1 MRYLTYLFGSFV
13 IAAISYFALVF
24 VLFPTPVAAEYWVRE
39 LLVFKREIGKQ
50 IGDQKKIIVAS
61 GSGTLFNIDTTS
73 LTKSLGIPAI
83 NLGLMGGLPI
93 DTILHEVNSISRKG
107 DVVVMA
113 LEPDYYCREAN
124 PGYDSWQNRNAIA
137 WNHEFWINKTLLQK
151 IAALP
156 SLGSKF
162 PLEMINARLNSIF
175 KPEIIAPRMAA
186 LDDNKIL
193 KKFSESPNSSAE
205 PIFSIYNM
213 DSLGNIKN
221 INESNYSG
229 PVQPAEEDIKICPQ
243 TLEKLTKF
251 VSKLKDREITVF
263 FANTPYIAYDEINLS
278 KVDASAKRFSDAMKH
293 LGPVIDKRAELVFPR
308 DHFFDSIL
316 HLNQKGRE
324 RNTQIL
330 LNALQSLNL
339 QKSN

>member
-1 MRYLTYLFGSFV
+1 MRYLTYLLGSFV
-13 IAAISYFALVF
+13 IAAITYFSLVLA
-24 VLFPTPVAAEYWVRE
+24 LFPSPVATEYWVRE

-50 IGDQKKIIVAS
+50 VGNQKKIIVAS
-61 GSGTLFNIDTTS
+61 GSSTLFNIDTTS
-73 LTKSLGIPAI
+73 LTKSLGIPSI

-107 DVVVMA
+107 DVVIMA

-137 WNHEFWINKTLLQK
+137 WNHDFWINKTFFQK

-156 SLGSKF
+156 SLGSRF
-162 PLEMINARLNSIF
+162 PLEMIKARFDSIF
-175 KPEIIAPRMAA
+175 NPEIITPRIAA
-186 LDDNKIL
+186 LNDKKIL
-193 KKFSESPNSSAE
+193 EKFSESPNSSTE

-213 DSLGNIKN
+213 DSLGNMKT
-221 INESNYSG
+221 INESNYLG
-229 PVQPAEEDIKICPQ
+229 PVQRAEEDIKICSQ
-243 TLEKLTKF
+243 TLQKLTKF
-251 VSKLKDREITVF
+251 VTKLREREISVF

-278 KVDASAKRFSDAMKH
+278 RVDASAERFSDAVKH
-293 LGPVIDKRAELVFPR
+293 LAPVIDNRSELIFPR

-330 LNALQSLNL
+330 LNAIRSLNL
-339 QKSN
+339 QN

>member
-1 MRYLTYLFGSFV
+1 MRYLTYLLGSFV
-13 IAAISYFALVF
+13 IAAISYFSLVL

-61 GSGTLFNIDTTS
+61 GSSTLFNIDTTS
-73 LTKSLGIPAI
+73 LTKSLGIPSI

-93 DTILHEVNSISRKG
+93 DTLLDEVISISHKG
-107 DVVVMA
+107 DVVIMA
-113 LEPDYYCREAN
+113 LEPDYYCRETN

-137 WNHEFWINKTLLQK
+137 WNHAFWINKTFLQK

-156 SLGSKF
+156 SLGSEF
-162 PLEMINARLNSIF
+162 PIEMITARFNSKF
-175 KPEIIAPRMAA
+175 NYEIIAPRIAA
-186 LDDNKIL
+186 LNDREIL
-193 KKFSESPNSSAE
+193 KKFSERPNSSTE
-205 PIFSIYNM
+205 SIFSIYNM
-213 DSLGNIKN
+213 DSLGNMKN

-229 PVQPAEEDIKICPQ
+229 PVQRAEEDIKICTQ

-251 VSKLKDREITVF
+251 VTKLKEREISVF

-278 KVDASAKRFSDAMKH
+278 QVASSAERFSDAIKH
-293 LGPVIDKRAELVFPR
+293 LAPVIDKRTDLVFPR
-308 DHFFDSIL
+308 DYFFDSVL

-324 RNTQIL
+324 RRTQIL
-330 LNALQSLNL
+330 LNDIQSLNL